1 MSATLTTPPRDKSYR
16 DRPGGNRPGG
26 KPDSGKPKVE
36 PKIIHQTFFKSV
48 GPRTYASQVKELGNG
63 NQLLV
68 LTEGKRDDATGEVRK
83 TRLFVYA
90 EDFAAFF
97 KMLQE
102 SATFISTHPLPES
115 VRRKRQ
121 QFWAKQANE
130 PKSPAPA
137 AAAARGC
144 QT

>member
-1 MSATLTTPPRDKSYR
+1 MSATLTAASREKSYR
-16 DRPGGNRPGG
+16 DRPVSNGPGAG
-26 KPDSGKPKVE
+26 RQSGGKPKVE

-68 LTEGKRDDATGEVRK
+68 LTEGKRDDTTGEVRK

-97 KMLQE
+97 
-102 SATFISTHPLPES
+102 
-115 VRRKRQ
+115 
-121 QFWAKQANE
+121 
-130 PKSPAPA
+130 
-137 AAAARGC
+137 
-144 QT
+144 